1 MRRPARVGVTL
12 LFAVLGVAA
21 VALHFG
27 RNQFVLPACVVIPH
41 PPEPLVSNFSCIE
54 SALRTMREKRSATAA
69 LLYTGRHGLIAVGN
83 VLGFANIGCVRASKT
98 VSSATRRSS
107 EAVYLG
113 KNAAPRGFE
122 RSVRRPFK
130 SPNYASRLSAARL
143 SRCKRRRTL

>member
-1 MRRPARVGVTL
+1 VHAKDLLGVTL

-69 LLYTGRHGLIAVGN
+69 LLYTGRYGLIAVRN

-113 KNAAPRGFE
+113 TNALRGFE
-122 RSVRRPFK
+122 RCVRRPFK
-130 SPNYASRLSAARL
+130 SPKYASRLSAARL